1 MHSTSQRPFGDRLRR
16 YRVAAGLSQ
25 EALAERAGIAA
36 RTIGAIEQG
45 TSTAPYRGTVLCL
58 ANALGIPDDER
69 ATFMAVSRFRRPRSR
84 VAATVIHLDPHALP
98 PSLIELVDRDE
109 NPGAMTVH
117 PGDTIASSIEMTG

>member
-1 MHSTSQRPFGDRLRR
+1 MNNVSLPSFGDRLRR

-25 EALAERAGIAA
+25 EALAERAGVGA

-45 TSTAPYRGTVLCL
+45 TSTAPYKGTVQCL
-58 ANALGIPDDER
+58 ADALDIPDDER
-69 ATFMAVSRFRRPRSR
+69 AAFMAVSRFRRPCSR
-84 VAATVIHLDPHALP
+84 AAATVIHLDPHALP

-117 PGDTIASSIEMTG
+117 PGDTIASPIEMTG